1 MNVARTRWALT
12 ALGALLVMSV
22 PLMIVPAVV
31 ARAQQST
38 SKALVDAEHRR
49 VQVEQTEAAFGNQV
63 QINVFGDPNTPGLY
77 AIRRKFKPGEMSR
90 PHYHDQDRLVT
101 VIKGTW
107 YSGEGDVWDKENTA
121 PVKVGGFMLHPAGL
135 HHYDGAKDEEVI
147 VQIIGMGP
155 VKTIDVDEKGRPTGT
170 R

>member
-1 MNVARTRWALT
+1 MVTRKTRWAVA
-12 ALGALLVMSV
+12 ALGASLLIGPSV
-22 PLMIVPAVV
+22 VGH
-31 ARAQQST
+31 AQQPS
-38 SKALVDAEHRR
+38 SKALVDSQNRR
-49 VQVEQTEAAFGNQV
+49 VQMEQTEAAFGNQV
-63 QINVFGDPNTPGLY
+63 QINVFGDPTKPGLY

-90 PHYHDQDRLVT
+90 PHFHDQDRLVT

-107 YSGEGDVWDKENTA
+107 YSAEGDVYDPRTA
-121 PVKVGGFMLHPAGL
+121 VAVKVGGFMLHPAGL

-155 VKTIDVDEKGRPTGT
+155 VKTVDVDEKGRPTGT

>member
-1 MNVARTRWALT
+1 MVIRNVRWAVA
-12 ALGALLVMSV
+12 ALGASLLIGPS
-22 PLMIVPAVV
+22 AVGH
-31 ARAQQST
+31 AQQA
-38 SKALVDAEHRR
+38 SKALVDSEHRR
-49 VQVEQTEAAFGNQV
+49 VQMEQTEAAFGDKV
-63 QINVFGDPNTPGLY
+63 QITVFGDPTKPGLY
-77 AIRRKFKPGEMSR
+77 AIRRKFKPGEMSM
-90 PHYHDQDRLVT
+90 PHFHDQDRLVT

-107 YSGEGDVWDKENTA
+107 YSGEGDVWDKGKTA

-155 VKTIDVDEKGRPTGT
+155 VKTVDVDEKGRPTGT